1 MDAMT
6 VLGWIVAAVLAVFL
20 VRREREARRSR
31 DAMTAATRGLDAARR
46 DLVAAR
52 EILRSVKAGRQ

>member
-31 DAMTAATRGLDAARR
+31 DAMTQATRGLDAARR

-52 EILRSVKAGRQ
+52 DVLRSAKAGQ